1 MSYSIIC
8 DVCGMELDIEK
19 FDECTEEFKRRTVKI
34 KSFACPKCDEV
45 YIVSVFDEE
54 SDRLRDEWKSVNKG
68 FHVINKME
76 DGYEKDEQIRLLL
89 KEKATKKRAMVN
101 YNNKLKK
108 SYIKEM
114 KRHGKR

>member
-1 MSYSIIC
+1 MSYSIVC
-8 DVCGMELDIEK
+8 DVCGMELNIEK
-19 FDECTEEFKRRTVKI
+19 FDEHTEEFKGRTVKI

-68 FHVINKME
+68 FQAIKKMK
-76 DGYEKDEQIRLLL
+76 GGAEKDEQIRLLL
-89 KEKATKKRAMVN
+89 KEKASRKRAMVS
-101 YNNKLKK
+101 YNNRLKK